1 MRNTEASIRQH
12 KEQETVKLYT
22 LEEVTDIF
30 KRKLEQKVCGFGL
43 VVIGL
48 LSTAIL
54 KDGTFACF
62 VVPFGLWA
70 MMSKKNLLS
79 D

>member
-1 MRNTEASIRQH
+1 MRNTEVAIRQH

-30 KRKLEQKVCGFGL
+30 KRKLEQKICGFGL

-62 VVPFGLWA
+62 AVPFGLLA
-70 MMSKKNLLS
+70 MISKKNLLS

>member
-1 MRNTEASIRQH
+1 MRNTE
-12 KEQETVKLYT
+12 V
-22 LEEVTDIF
+22 EVTDIF
-30 KRKLEQKVCGFGL
+30 KRKLEQKICGFGL

-54 KDGTFACF
+54 KDGTFACLA
-62 VVPFGLWA
+62 VPFGLWA
-70 MMSKKNLLS
+70 MTTKKNLLS

>member
-1 MRNTEASIRQH
+1 MRNTEVAIRQY

-22 LEEVTDIF
+22 VEEVTDIF

-62 VVPFGLWA
+62 IVPIGIYAVLTKND
-70 MMSKKNLLS
+70 MSG